1 MFFMPVD
8 TTPMTLQ
15 QAQNIYQDPAY
26 TRSVPGVGA
35 GDEHLNALLKSGKIE
50 ITARD
55 RALIDVGLSLG
66 VKAGMASELNQ
77 IAQVIQVNE
86 RNLDTVYDFGRYLIQ
101 GRVVPPVITEAR
113 DLYNQDGDYTLRLSG
128 ALYKIQSQAR
138 FSSVAPTWR
147 DYLSFALHADA
158 PGQAEYTN
166 IIPKTGDE
174 QQLWKASVADGW
186 RQGVVQAD
194 LMFKHAMDRMN
205 RDFAGMI
212 RFHTFVVEGK
222 LSMPAIASEAIPVT
236 RDGQTMAVDE
246 TLLRITTLPTF
257 NSVPDHWR
265 GFITSAANRDPA
277 TPPVPATIPVPAAGQ
292 PESVAPATA
301 PVDVTPLKPQGA
313 QAHE

>member
-1 MFFMPVD
+1 MFMLPLD

-15 QAQNIYQDPAY
+15 QAQSAYQNPAY
-26 TRSVPGVGA
+26 TQSVPGVGA
-35 GDEHLNALLKSGKIE
+35 GDANLNALLKSGRIE

-66 VKAGMASELNQ
+66 VKAGMAAELHQ
-77 IAQVIQVNE
+77 IAQTIEVNE
-86 RNLDTVYDFGRYLIQ
+86 RNLDTVYDFGRFMIQ

-128 ALYKIQSQAR
+128 ALYKIESQAR

-158 PGQAEYTN
+158 PGQAEYST

-174 QQLWKASVADGW
+174 QQLWKASIADGW

-222 LSMPAIASEAIPVT
+222 LSMPAIASETIPVT
-236 RDGQTMAVDE
+236 REGQTMAVDE
-246 TLLRITTLPTF
+246 TLFRITTLPSF

-265 GFITSAANRDPA
+265 GFVTPAANRDPVIRS
-277 TPPVPATIPVPAAGQ
+277 TPAAVPASVPLTSAL
-292 PESVAPATA
+292 TA
-301 PVDVTPLKPQGA
+301 PLKP
-313 QAHE
+313 